1 MLHSQCT
8 STGILSLRHSV
19 THFKDEPPTEQY
31 PVAQFSIGNEF
42 GVRFKS
48 MNEDH
53 RTKDE
58 AANDDRP
65 NLWADPM
72 SNWADLHFNGLNIH
86 HTNEKNWS
94 RGASIHLSNCHFSDN
109 TRGWVHKGTAPV
121 PGATKSFTNSHF
133 VGFTPN
139 TGHKLCTHDLNI
151 NLSDSLD
158 LATPRVCADSRAGV
172 VDLVTDVRPMTDILV
187 RRLIF
192 WYKTDDDDVYRQ
204 HGQDQWYPIQD
215 RF

>member
-94 RGASIHLSNCHFSDN
+94 RGASIHPSNCHFSDN
-109 TRGWVHKGTAPV
+109 TRGWVPV
-121 PGATKSFTNSHF
+121 IG
-133 VGFTPN
+133 
-139 TGHKLCTHDLNI
+139 L
-151 NLSDSLD
+151 
-158 LATPRVCADSRAGV
+158 
-172 VDLVTDVRPMTDILV
+172 
-187 RRLIF
+187 
-192 WYKTDDDDVYRQ
+192 Q
-204 HGQDQWYPIQD
+204 
-215 RF
+215 